1 MSLHCLVERLGATGN
16 ALAPTR
22 AAGRNESAHT
32 DLQCNADGHVGLGVK
47 VGKEVANSIRGAI
60 LDGKMQVV
68 PVRRGYWGR
77 KIGMLVSEYPVRA
90 CRMVNEHA
98 CVHTLDILLLA
109 IDLLFVLLRKRR
121 AVSYV
126 CVRANLVVESSR
138 MYL

>member
-1 MSLHCLVERLGATGN
+1 M
-16 ALAPTR
+16 APTR
-22 AAGRNESAHT
+22 AAGRNASAHT

-90 CRMVNEHA
+90 CRMVSEH
-98 CVHTLDILLLA
+98 C
-109 IDLLFVLLRKRR
+109 
-121 AVSYV
+121 S
-126 CVRANLVVESSR
+126 
-138 MYL
+138 